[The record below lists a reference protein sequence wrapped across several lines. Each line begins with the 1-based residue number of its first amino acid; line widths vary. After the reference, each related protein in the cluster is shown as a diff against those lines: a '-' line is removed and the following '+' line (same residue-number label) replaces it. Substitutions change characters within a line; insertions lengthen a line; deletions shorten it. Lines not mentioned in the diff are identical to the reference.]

1 MFPSKGFSTIGT
13 LALAARA
20 LIALMTDKKY
30 RQGLDLQ
37 IAQLRDQLY
46 STHFPHSLVD
56 HEAVAGRKLP

>member
-1 MFPSKGFSTIGT
+1 VRKILDTT
-13 LALAARA
+13 